1 VAKRSRPDL
10 DGKEVV
16 LHPEDEKPVRTL
28 GPETCFTIRKIMERV
43 VLEGTGK
50 AAAVPGYSSG
60 GKTGSAEIF
69 ENGAWQNWHNS
80 SFIGFAPVANPRA
93 VVVVTLN
100 HTPKLGG
107 VAAAPVFKQVTETA
121 LRVLGVPKD
130 KPETDPSIKPKAAES
145 EQGLVDAM
153 KTAMK
158 EAQKEEKPAVEQ
170 STASPILTGR
180 LVPDFRGKA
189 LLAVLRESAE
199 RGIEIET
206 SGHGSARE
214 QQPPPGAILPMGR
227 RVRVKFSVMQ

>member
-1 VAKRSRPDL
+1 
-10 DGKEVV
+10 
-16 LHPEDEKPVRTL
+16 
-28 GPETCFTIRKIMERV
+28 MERV

-69 ENGAWQNWHNS
+69 ENGAWQNSHNS
-80 SFIGFAPVANPRA
+80 SFIGFAPVVNPRV

-130 KPETDPSIKPKAAES
+130 KPETDLIIKPAPAES
-145 EQGLVDAM
+145 EQGLMDAVRLAR
-153 KTAMK
+153 KAEE
-158 EAQKEEKPAVEQ
+158 EAARPAAVEHLP
-170 STASPILTGR
+170 SPILTGR
-180 LVPDFRGKA
+180 RVPDFRGKA
-189 LLAVLRESAE
+189 LLAVLRDSAE
-199 RGIEIET
+199 QGIEVET

-214 QQPPPGAILPMGR
+214 QQPAPGAILPAGS
-227 RVRVKFSVMQ
+227 RVRVKFSVTQ